1 MADAPKDTKE
11 GRKWR
16 LFGRL
21 RLRHKLAISLS
32 IAALL
37 PVILASWV
45 AVSVVLRSLDKGL
58 RDETDRQLAVGLN
71 LLVRQ
76 VERLGHEAVR
86 LSSASDLSYAMN
98 SGREEISQFL
108 ARASPHLPSSL
119 VQITDEHG
127 DIVAE
132 RVIGGVQGR
141 FAGLHATPISPLVKA
156 GLGLE
161 RRVTIIRVGELLVV
175 RASAPIVDASYGL
188 QGVVVLT
195 VPMDGEFA
203 DAVKSALGTDVL
215 IFVGQGEGTETA
227 MSTFLDRNGARVGGI
242 GVTPGIAERVK
253 GGEGVLVNDTI
264 RGREYAIGYTPLKD
278 LDGDNVGLFAVA
290 VDRAPLLSAKA
301 AATRSLALGAAGA
314 FVFALGLAGLLSR
327 RITRP
332 IGRLHRGAIA
342 IARGD
347 LDHQISVSEGDEIGD
362 LATAFSHMTRALKDN
377 QARLAARMREIVAL
391 HDAGRA
397 VSSVINL
404 SQVLRK
410 IVDSVARVFDVR
422 LCALWVVDTHRE
434 GVPLEASLRLGAT
447 RAKGTDLRRTLRG
460 EEGAELAAPLAGIAR
475 DVATH
480 RATLRVD
487 RVAEDERRRDAAIAS
502 GITGSLLATP
512 LERKG
517 VVVGVII
524 VGRTR
529 DAKPFADS
537 DSNLLATFA
546 DQAAAAVEN
555 ARLYEE
561 VREFSE
567 ELEEKVRLRTK
578 ELEAI
583 NAQLGRTI
591 TELRETQA
599 QLILSERLAGLGLL
613 VAGVAHEINS
623 PTAAIRGSVDAVGDN
638 VHRLTEMSRQLAA
651 LDLGPEARDRFG
663 ALVVDVAPGLASQRV
678 LAPAKVR
685 RAARELRTRF
695 EAAGIGPGV
704 AANTARGLA
713 EMGAGPELVDQLLPL
728 IESTTNGGQT
738 DSGERAS
745 VLVGYL
751 TEYVYLH
758 RNALTIQNAINRIQR
773 IVGALRSYAHS
784 DKQAAIF
791 EADIHEG
798 IEDTLAILDY
808 VLRGIVVTRRFGDIP
823 RIEVYQ
829 DELNQ
834 VWTNLIHNAV
844 QALQG
849 RGSIV
854 LETSVEGQG
863 VVVRV
868 IDDGPGIPE
877 NVQARI
883 FEPFFTTKPKGE
895 GTGLGLGIVR
905 QIVEKHR
912 GTVSCTSKPG
922 QTCFEVWLPSKQRT
936 EVEEQP
942 SGDRSTGAAT
952 GELSN

>member
-1 MADAPKDTKE
+1 MSDEKE
-11 GRKWR
+11 GGKRR
-16 LFGRL
+16 LFGHL
-21 RLRHKLAISLS
+21 RLRHKLAFSLS

-58 RDETDRQLAVGLN
+58 RDETDRQLTVGLN

-86 LSSASDLSYAMN
+86 ISSASDLSYAMN
-98 SGREEISQFL
+98 RGPEAIDQYLS
-108 ARASPHLPSSL
+108 RASPHLPSSL

-132 RVIGGVQGR
+132 RIIGGVQTR
-141 FAGLHATPISPLVKA
+141 FAGLHATPLSPLVKA

-175 RASAPIVDASYGL
+175 RAAAPIVDASYGL

-242 GVTPGIAERVK
+242 GVTPGIAEHIKR
-253 GGEGVLVNDTI
+253 GQGVLVNDTI
-264 RGREYAIGYTPLKD
+264 RGRAYAIGYTPLKD
-278 LDGDNVGLFAVA
+278 LDGENVGLFAVA

-332 IGRLHRGAIA
+332 IARLHRGAIA

-347 LDHQISVSEGDEIGD
+347 LDYQITVSEGDEIGD

-422 LCALWVVDTHRE
+422 LCALWVADSHSVNE
-434 GVPLEASLRLGAT
+434 QGEVGLRLGAT
-447 RAKGTDLRRTLRG
+447 RAKGTDMRRTLRG
-460 EEGAELAAPLAGIAR
+460 EEGAELAAPLAEIAR
-475 DVATH
+475 EVATR

-487 RVAEDERRRDAAIAS
+487 RVAEDEHRRDAAIAA
-502 GITGSLLATP
+502 GITGSLLAAP

-529 DAKPFADS
+529 EAKPFADA

-546 DQAAAAVEN
+546 DQASSAVEN

-567 ELEEKVRLRTK
+567 ELEKKVRLRTK

-583 NAQLGRTI
+583 NQQLGRTI

-623 PTAAIRGSVDAVGDN
+623 PTAAIRGSVDAVGEN
-638 VHRLTEMSRQLAA
+638 VQRLTGMSQKLAS
-651 LDLGPEARDRFG
+651 LDMSKEARDRFG
-663 ALVVDVAPGLASQRV
+663 TLVMDLAPELASNRV
-678 LAPAKVR
+678 LAPARVR

-695 EAAGIGPGV
+695 EEAGIGPGV

-713 EMGAGPELVDQLLPL
+713 EMGAGPDLVDQLLPL
-728 IESTTNGGQT
+728 MQGDEAGAPQE
-738 DSGERAS
+738 SGERAG

-784 DKQAAIF
+784 DKQAALF
-791 EADIHEG
+791 ESDIHDG

-849 RGSIV
+849 QGNIT
-854 LETSVEGQG
+854 LETAVEGQG

-877 NVQARI
+877 TVQTRI
-883 FEPFFTTKPKGE
+883 FEPFFTTKAKGE

-905 QIVEKHR
+905 QIVEKHH

-922 QTCFEVWLPSKQRT
+922 HTCFEVWLPMEQRA
-936 EVEEQP
+936 EDEGQRVADRAAGAGAEE
-942 SGDRSTGAAT
+942 RS
-952 GELSN
+952 S